1 MLIKFGEITFLI
13 SGLTI
18 NIKQAKVVHQPKS
31 LPKFSHSIWQLPS
44 THIYENYVD
53 CK

>member
-1 MLIKFGEITFLI
+1 MLIKFEEITFLI

-18 NIKQAKVVHQPKS
+18 NIKKAKVVHQPKPM
-31 LPKFSHSIWQLPS
+31 PKFSRSIQQLPS